1 MTAADRPTTP
11 SEPERLQRYLARAGV
26 ASRRAAERLIAE
38 GRVRVNGLVLTEMGA
53 KVRSGVDVVEVDG
66 SRVLAREG
74 AYAYYALNKPVG
86 YLTTLA
92 DPHGRPTIVDLM
104 PEGALRLF
112 AVGRLD
118 ADTTGLLILTDDGD
132 LAHRLM
138 HPAFHVP
145 KTYHVTIAQIP
156 SESVLDELRS
166 GVQLDDGMTAPAEA
180 TTIGCDGA
188 DCVVALTI
196 REGRKR
202 QVRRMFRA
210 LGHPVVA
217 LSRVSFGPVELGSL
231 APGSTRP
238 LSDDEVRALRRA
250 AGLVEGE

>member
-1 MTAADRPTTP
+1 MP
-11 SEPERLQRYLARAGV
+11 SEPERLQRYLARSGV

-38 GRVRVNGLVLTEMGA
+38 GRVRVNGVVVTEMGA
-53 KVRSGVDVVEVDG
+53 KLRRGIDVVDVDG
-66 SRVLAREG
+66 SRVVPREG
-74 AYAYYALNKPVG
+74 AHAYYALNKPAG

-104 PEGALRLF
+104 PKEAPRLF

-145 KTYHVTIAQIP
+145 KTYRATVAKVP

-166 GVQLDDGMTAPAEA
+166 GVRLDDGMTAPAEA
-180 TTIGCDGA
+180 AVIGCDGV
-188 DCVVALTI
+188 DCIVALTI

-202 QVRRMFRA
+202 QVRRMFST

-217 LSRVSFGPVELGSL
+217 LSRVSFGPIELGSL
-231 APGSTRP
+231 EPGSTRA
-238 LSDDEVRALRRA
+238 LTDEEIQALRRA
-250 AGLVEGE
+250 AGLAKGE

>member
-1 MTAADRPTTP
+1 MTAADPPKMP

-38 GRVRVNGLVLTEMGA
+38 GRVRVNGVVVAEMGA
-53 KVRSGVDVVEVDG
+53 KVRSGVDVVEVNG
-66 SRVLAREG
+66 ARVAAREG
-74 AYAYYALNKPVG
+74 AHAYYALNKPAG

-92 DPHGRPTIVDLM
+92 DPQGRPTIVDLM
-104 PEGALRLF
+104 PKGAPRLF

-145 KTYHVTIAQIP
+145 KTYHATVAHVP
-156 SESVLDELRS
+156 SETVLDELRS
-166 GVQLDDGMTAPAEA
+166 GVELDDGKTAPAEA
-180 TTIGCDGA
+180 AVIGCDA
-188 DCVVALTI
+188 ASCVVALTI

-202 QVRRMFRA
+202 QVRRMFSA

-217 LSRVSFGPVELGSL
+217 LSRVSFGPVELGRL
-231 APGSTRP
+231 KPGSTRA
-238 LSDDEVRALRRA
+238 LSHDEVQALRRA
-250 AGLVEGE
+250 AGLAEGE

>member
-1 MTAADRPTTP
+1 MTAANRPTTP

-26 ASRRAAERLIAE
+26 ASRRAVERLIAE
-38 GRVRVNGLVLTEMGA
+38 GRVSVNGGVVTEMGT
-53 KVRSGVDVVEVDG
+53 KVSSRADVVEVDG
-66 SRVLAREG
+66 VVVVAREG
-74 AYAYYALNKPVG
+74 ARVYFALNKPAG

-92 DPHGRPTIVDLM
+92 DPQGRATIVDLM
-104 PEGALRLF
+104 PQGAPRLF

-132 LAHRLM
+132 LAYRLM

-145 KTYHVTIAQIP
+145 KTYHATVAQEP
-156 SESVLDELRS
+156 SESVLEQLRA

-180 TTIGCDGA
+180 NVIGCDGGR
-188 DCVVALTI
+188 CVVALTI

-202 QVRRMFRA
+202 QVRRMFYTLR
-210 LGHPVVA
+210 HPV
-217 LSRVSFGPVELGSL
+217 LELCRVSFGPVQLGSL
-231 APGSTRP
+231 PPGATRA
-238 LSDDEVRALRRA
+238 LSDDEVLALRHA